1 MLAGPHIAATPK
13 VHRRFTPWSPEV
25 DLPSIAS
32 EQLFNIGR
40 PPILE
45 RGDEQTIAMAFDF
58 PNHPLRSTGPC
69 ELEVTIDD
77 SVMRRMPF
85 RRAIAPSTAR
95 SHGAKH

>member
-1 MLAGPHIAATPK
+1 MLK
-13 VHRRFTPWSPEV
+13 VTLIDEDAEPVAPWSAEV

-45 RGDEQTIAMAFDF
+45 VGDEQTIAMALNFA
-58 PNHPLRSTGPC
+58 NLPLRSTGLY
-69 ELEVTIDD
+69 EFEVTIDD

-85 RRAIAPSTAR
+85 RIAIAPLTAR
-95 SHGAKH
+95 SHGANR